1 MAQFW
6 PAARFRGLEDR
17 LWTLLRLLS
26 IKTLPFRVRHGGGT
40 SPGTPGSD
48 LMKLFSLLL
57 LVLLAAVVAH
67 GATPSFSSFNPAQF
81 TTNNLRIGIKTNA
94 LSNTTTV
101 ISNSVVVITNTTIIV
116 NGNTNNVGLWQ
127 NIAGTYSPTEVQNR
141 VLANGI
147 TSANFLVTLGS
158 LSDTPTTNA
167 TVAAGINNVSVFQQG
182 TVVIPSSGTPGTTE
196 VRISSGNGDGNY
208 VTLMNG
214 GPDGNGFTLFNG
226 GQLYNAPG
234 SFVHL
239 PHGDWVTTNQYDGIL
254 LKGGGSGWFEV
265 GRWTAN
271 TNVVAGDSLWEGV
284 GRVAYLKPQY
294 GSTIAMGTNA
304 AWGLGGTSDGVVSV
318 HDASLGESDFNSF
331 YIAAIDQNVQENYGT
346 ILGFAGSGAN
356 AGAWLSVFA
365 ATNYQNLA
373 APISRFW
380 AAVNPVQGEAL
391 LDLENNGIHEFA
403 VSNQVTSVRALSLE
417 AITNS
422 ILLAGQ
428 QNINVS
434 SNSYIGITATNTDPT
449 MTDVVLSTGLR
460 EKMFLVLENVGPD
473 PQGFSLLNGTPC
485 WDDPTYHVTLRNG
498 NWITTNSGDCILL
511 MGGKYG
517 WTEATRFNNNTNVVT
532 GDSLWE
538 LVGGH
543 MRTTGNTTNDWQFR
557 AYGTPVAT
565 IDTNATLT
573 LTGGFFDIMAQTTG
587 GNSFFEAYGSDAG
600 DKWIQIYSPTAQNVL
615 LLDPGADEAVLA
627 GPAYKFDTE
636 RTFTTNAIATF
647 MNHGTNIF
655 DIGPDPRVVWGKST
669 NVTYWNDR
677 WLTLTNPAAY
687 SGYGVEAGDG
697 SLGRFTAG
705 GNLAQVQGTAGVN
718 LVAGFPSGDELRW
731 MSNRLTPLST
741 NNVFGGAKANG
752 VDSPPI
758 GVLNAQTN
766 RVIGYQNGVDAAD
779 YSRGSMYHTGT
790 NGVILLSSEASGIA
804 GVARPFEINRNLG
817 ATLAVGSTTYVDMFQ
832 PSATNAI
839 AGAMTFDYAT
849 NGLDLV
855 EFTHVRT
862 FFNGSGSDHTV
873 NLPSGWHK
881 GTGAGASFV
890 VTNATMAKL
899 YVTCMGPTGS
909 AGLQTNVTATVAFF
923 P

>member
-1 MAQFW
+1 
-6 PAARFRGLEDR
+6 
-17 LWTLLRLLS
+17 
-26 IKTLPFRVRHGGGT
+26 
-40 SPGTPGSD
+40 
-48 LMKLFSLLL
+48 MKLFSLLL
-57 LVLLAAVVAH
+57 VVLLAAVAAY

-81 TTNNLRIGIKTNA
+81 STNGLIIGIKTNA
-94 LSNTTTV
+94 LSNRTTV
-101 ISNSVVVITNTTIIV
+101 ISNSVVIITNTTIILD
-116 NGNTNNVGLWQ
+116 GNTNNVGLWE
-127 NIAGTYSPTEVQNR
+127 NLSGVYVPTEPQNR
-141 VLANGI
+141 LTANGI
-147 TSANFLVTLGS
+147 TSAGFLLTTGS
-158 LSDTPTTNA
+158 LSDTPHTNA
-167 TVAAGINNVSVFQQG
+167 TVAAGVNNVSVFQQG
-182 TVVIPSSGTPGTTE
+182 TVVIPSSGTPSTTE
-196 VRISSGNGDGNY
+196 VQISSGNGDGNY

-226 GQLYNAPG
+226 SQLYNAPG

-239 PHGDWVTTNQYDGIL
+239 PRGDWVTTNQYDGIL
-254 LKGGGSGWFEV
+254 LKGGANGWFEV
-265 GRWTAN
+265 GRWIAN
-271 TNVVAGDSLWEGV
+271 TNVVTGDSLWEGI
-284 GRVAYLKPQY
+284 GGVAFLKPQY

-331 YIAAIDQNVQENYGT
+331 YIAAIDTNVQENYGT

-373 APISRFW
+373 APISRLW
-380 AAVNPVQGEAL
+380 AAVNPVQGEVL
-391 LDLENNGIHEFA
+391 LDLVNNGIHEFA

-422 ILLAGQ
+422 TLLAGF

-449 MTDVVLSTGLR
+449 LTDVVLSTGLR
-460 EKMFLVLENVGPD
+460 EKMFLVLENVGPN

-485 WDDPTYHVTLRNG
+485 YDDPTYYVTLHNG
-498 NWITTNSGDCILL
+498 NWITTNAGDCILL
-511 MGGKYG
+511 LGGKYG

-538 LVGGH
+538 LVGDH
-543 MRTTGNTTNDWQFR
+543 MRTTGSTTNDWQFR
-557 AYGTPVAT
+557 YLGTPIAT

-573 LTGGFFDIMAQTTG
+573 LTGGFFDIMAQTY
-587 GNSFFEAYGSDAG
+587 GNTSFFEAYGSDAG
-600 DKWIQIYSPTAQNVL
+600 DKWIKIYSPTAQNVL

-636 RTFTTNAIATF
+636 RTFTTNALAVF
-647 MNHGTNIF
+647 MNHGTNVVS
-655 DIGPDPRVVWGKST
+655 IGQTPQIVWGTGNT
-669 NVTYWNDR
+669 NVLLWYGTDLISSNATTTGATTFSVENGNAYKGN
-677 WLTLTNPAAY
+677 LTLDS
-687 SGYGVEAGDG
+687 SGDV
-697 SLGRFTAG
+697 SLIPSRSGRPVTITAG
-705 GNLAQVQGTAGVN
+705 GASGGL
-718 LVAGFPSGDELRW
+718 LVASGSLQPGGGDISVGFDSSNGYFTNAFLKGTLHLSG
-731 MSNRLTPLST
+731 
-741 NNVFGGAKANG
+741 FGAG
-752 VDSPPI
+752 
-758 GVLNAQTN
+758 L
-766 RVIGYQNGVDAAD
+766 AD
-779 YSRGSMYHTGT
+779 YSQLEISHTGT
-790 NGVILLSSEASGIA
+790 NGVILFSSTANGTA
-804 GVARPFEINRNLG
+804 GNPRPFEIDRNLG
-817 ATLAVGSTTYVDMFQ
+817 ATLSVGDTTYVDMFRASQ
-832 PSATNAI
+832 TNAI

-849 NGLDLV
+849 NGMDLV

-862 FFNGSGSDHTV
+862 FYNGSGSDQTV

-890 VTNATMAKL
+890 VTNATMAKM